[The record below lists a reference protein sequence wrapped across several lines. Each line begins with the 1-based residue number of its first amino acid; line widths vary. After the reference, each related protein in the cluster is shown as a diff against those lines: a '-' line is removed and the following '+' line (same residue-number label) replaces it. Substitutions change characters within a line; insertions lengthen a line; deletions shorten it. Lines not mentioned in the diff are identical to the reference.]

1 MEELTFLYY
10 TLLPPMIK
18 GTAVSLELI
27 GLSAP
32 IGLMIGILS
41 ALGRVYGQP
50 GLRHLC
56 ILHQLVFR
64 GIPLLVQL
72 FILFYVLASW
82 GVRLSPFTCA
92 VTAFGICSGAYH
104 AEYIRGAIR
113 SIPDSQMLA
122 ARSLAIGRWKA
133 IIFIVLPQA
142 LRKAIPPCS
151 NEITYL
157 IKYSSLAY
165 MVTVAELMTEAKVL
179 ASRYFMPIEVFII
192 AGIIY
197 WVLVTVATYLIDK
210 FEKKM
215 EIPGIKL
222 VTD

>member
-1 MEELTFLYY
+1 MEELTFLYH
-10 TLLPPMIK
+10 TVLPPMIK
-18 GTAVSLELI
+18 GTMVSLELI
-27 GLSAP
+27 ALSAP

-50 GLRHLC
+50 GLRQLC
-56 ILHQLVFR
+56 ILHQIVFR

-133 IIFIVLPQA
+133 IIFIILPQA

-179 ASRYFMPIEVFII
+179 ASRYFKPIEVFII

-197 WVLVTVATYLIDK
+197 WVLVTVATLLIEK

>member
-1 MEELTFLYY
+1 MEELSFLYN
-10 TLLPPMIK
+10 TVLPPLIK
-18 GTAVSLELI
+18 GTWVSLQLI
-27 GLSAP
+27 ALSAP
-32 IGLMIGILS
+32 IGLLIGILS
-41 ALGRVYGQP
+41 AVGRVYGQP

-56 ILHQLVFR
+56 ILHQVIFR

-82 GVRLSPFTCA
+82 GLRLSPFTCA

-113 SIPDSQMLA
+113 SIPNSQTMA
-122 ARSLAIGRWKA
+122 AYSLAMGRWQA
-133 IIFIVLPQA
+133 VVSIVLPQA

-179 ASRYFMPIEVFII
+179 ASRYFKPIEIFIV

-197 WVLVTVATYLIDK
+197 WIMVTVATHLIEM
-210 FEKKM
+210 FEKRM

-222 VTD
+222 MAK

>member
-1 MEELTFLYY
+1 MEELAFLYH
-10 TLLPPMIK
+10 TILPPLLK
-18 GTAVSLELI
+18 GTGVTLQLI
-27 GLSAP
+27 ALSAP
-32 IGLMIGILS
+32 MGMLIGILS
-41 ALGRVYGQP
+41 AIGRVYGQP

-56 ILHQLVFR
+56 TLHQIVFR

-92 VTAFGICSGAYH
+92 VTAFSICSGAYH

-113 SIPDSQMLA
+113 SIPDNQILA
-122 ARSLAIGRWKA
+122 ARSLALGRWQA

-142 LRKAIPPCS
+142 LRRAIPPCS

-179 ASRYFMPIEVFII
+179 ASRYFKPIEIFII

-197 WVLVTVATYLIDK
+197 WVLVTVATRLIERL
-210 FEKKM
+210 EKKM

-222 VTD
+222 TAG